1 MDMRIYYR
9 KIQEKEAE
17 LQEDPV
23 VIVSV
28 ETPDGGKAG
37 VLTEVSRR
45 NAAKLVVDGYA
56 QIASA
61 EAAHE
66 FKEAVKMAKAEA
78 EEKAAARRMEFTFV
92 APGEMRKATIRPVK
106 A

>member
-17 LQEDPV
+17 LREDPV

-56 QIASA
+56 QIASP
-61 EAAHE
+61 EAAQA
-66 FKEAVKMAKAEA
+66 FREAVLAAKTEA
-78 EEKAAARRMEFTFV
+78 EEKAAARRLEFTFV
-92 APGEMRKATIRPVK
+92 APGETRKTTIRP
-106 A
+106 

>member
-56 QIASA
+56 QVASPEVA
-61 EAAHE
+61 RE
-66 FKEAVKMAKAEA
+66 FREAVKVAKTEA
-78 EEKAAARRMEFTFV
+78 DEKAAARRLEFTFV
-92 APGEMRKATIRPVK
+92 PPGDTRKATIRPVK